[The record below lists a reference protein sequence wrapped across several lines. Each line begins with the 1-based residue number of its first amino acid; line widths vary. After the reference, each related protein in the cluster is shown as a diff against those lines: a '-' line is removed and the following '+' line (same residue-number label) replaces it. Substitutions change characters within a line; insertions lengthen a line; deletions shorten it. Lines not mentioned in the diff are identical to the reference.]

1 LGGGRFDD
9 RVRDLLGDARTCIDA
24 GDWEGARGLLTAAL
38 ALDADDADARRL
50 LDRVHQELQSDGER
64 RQLTVMFCDVVGSTA
79 LSHDRDPEL
88 LREVLRTYQVTCDE
102 SVRRYEGR
110 IARFVGD
117 GILAYFG
124 HPVAHEDDARRA
136 VKAGLD
142 LLEALRPVTE
152 EMAQRYDID
161 LAVRVAVHTG
171 VVVLADMGSTATPD
185 RDAIVGETPNLAARL
200 QDHTRPGTLV
210 ISQDT
215 YELVRGWFL
224 VAPLGEVA
232 LKGIAKPIAAYEV
245 VEETAI
251 ESRVQAQVDLSPFV
265 GRTEQLELLHQA
277 WEEVRLGGHR
287 SMVLTGQ
294 AGVGKSRLAD
304 VMRRRALADEGGA
317 LIANCSTYHGTT
329 TLFPVRRLLEQ
340 AAGLDTRQDADHA
353 LPRLW
358 NVMEAVGQ
366 AASVPLL
373 ADLLEIPPTTW
384 SPAPELDG
392 SKLHDAIL
400 NALVDFVAATAAR
413 APMLLVV
420 DDVQWADTS
429 TLELVGRL
437 LAARVPGLLFL
448 ITARDEFRPPWSTAE
463 PVPID
468 RLSTAELDALAQRL
482 PEGRRLGRVELD
494 QAIERSDGI
503 PFFLEELLRG
513 SVLTHVTGE
522 GRTDANIPSGLRDLL
537 LARFAAPGV
546 DLRVAQQV
554 ATVGG
559 DATSALLAACL
570 SCAPAEVGA
579 LLRPMV
585 DAGILLLVEGEPDTY
600 RFRHHLLGDLAY
612 DTQLRPARE
621 RAHGAVADALRSGA
635 SVGVTAAPA
644 VVARHLERAGRTA
657 EAVEALLEATGE
669 AFALGAT
676 GDAAGLLERGF
687 ELLDSVPGER
697 RADLELEL
705 RLLRGTMV
713 SSTMGFSAPQAI
725 ADFEACQALV
735 QGAATDGYL
744 DDRDEKDARREYD
757 LVASTTALW
766 ANLLLQGRIDDAETI
781 NRALIARFRPGGFQR
796 AFVESGGDSLQLFF
810 RGDYDR
816 VGRASE
822 TFVAFGRDAELPGRN
837 PMPNDPRLSCI
848 AHLSFVRSAQ
858 GRLDEARALSDEG
871 VQAAVALAFP
881 VGPFTTCYL
890 LGMRAAVEL
899 GHGYLSEADR
909 FAAQLS
915 ELAERH
921 GFTFWSLLSGLY
933 GATVDFAS
941 GDDAASQ
948 RATTIASMLRAM
960 GMLVWMP
967 SFLAAIAAVHLRRGD
982 LEGAA
987 PLLLDAAEV
996 AEQTGVHY
1004 WSAEITRQ
1012 RGELALAQG
1021 NPAGVD
1027 LLRDAV
1033 ALAERQGAKLL
1044 ELWASTSLCRHSDDP
1059 ADGDR
1064 LGRLLAE
1071 ITLPTDAPDRLAAEA
1086 VLADRG

>member
-1 LGGGRFDD
+1 LSGGRFDD
-9 RVRDLLGDARTCIDA
+9 RVRDLLREAETCLD
-24 GDWEGARGLLTAAL
+24 GRDWEAARGLLNAAL
-38 ALDADDADARRL
+38 ALDAENPTASQP
-50 LDRVHQELQSDGER
+50 LDQVRQELQSDGER

-79 LSHDRDPEL
+79 LSQERDPEL
-88 LREVLRTYQVTCDE
+88 VREVLRTYQVTCDE
-102 SVRRYEGR
+102 AVRRYDGR
-110 IARFVGD
+110 IARFIGD

-142 LLEALRPVTE
+142 LLDALRPVTE
-152 EMAQRYDID
+152 EVGERYGID

-171 VVVLADMGSTATPD
+171 VVVLADMGSTSTPD

-200 QDHTRPGTLV
+200 QDHARPGTLV

-224 VAPLGEVA
+224 VAPLGEVS
-232 LKGIAKPIAAYEV
+232 LKGIAQTVAAYEV

-265 GRTEQLELLHQA
+265 GRDEQLKMLNEA
-277 WEEVRLGGHR
+277 WDEVRLGGHR

-304 VMRRRALADEGGA
+304 VMRRRALADEGSA
-317 LIANCSTYHGTT
+317 LIANCSAYHATT

-340 AAGLDTRQDADHA
+340 AAGIDTRQDSDHA

-400 NALVDFVAATAAR
+400 NALVDFVAASAAR

-420 DDVQWADTS
+420 DDAQWADTS
-429 TLELVGRL
+429 TLELVGRV
-437 LAARVPGLLFL
+437 LAARLPGLLFL
-448 ITARDEFRPPWSTAE
+448 ITARDEFSSPWSSAE

-482 PEGRRLGRVELD
+482 PEGRRLGRIELD

-513 SVLTHVTGE
+513 SVLTHITGE
-522 GRTDANIPSGLRDLL
+522 GRADANIPAALRDLL

-554 ATVGG
+554 ATIGG
-559 DATSALLAACL
+559 DATSSLLAACL

-579 LLRPMV
+579 LLQPMV
-585 DAGILLLVEGEPDTY
+585 DAGILLLVDGEPNTY

-621 RAHGAVADALRSGA
+621 RAHSAVADALRSGA
-635 SVGVTAAPA
+635 SVGVAAAPA
-644 VVARHLERAGRTA
+644 VVARHLERAGRTS
-657 EAVEALLEATGE
+657 EAVEALLEATQE

-676 GDAAGLLERGF
+676 GEAAGLVERGL
-687 ELLDSVPGER
+687 ELLDSVPDDR
-697 RADLELEL
+697 RADLEFEL
-705 RLLRGTMV
+705 LLLRGSMV

-725 ADFEACQALV
+725 ADFEACQALA
-735 QGAATDGYL
+735 QGAATAVYL
-744 DDRDEKDARREYD
+744 DDRDEKEARREYD

-766 ANLLLQGRIDDAETI
+766 ANLLLQGRIDDAETVNHAI
-781 NRALIARFRPGGFQR
+781 IARFRPGGFQR
-796 AFVESGGDSLQLFF
+796 SFVESGGDSLQLFF

-816 VGRASE
+816 VGRTIE
-822 TFVAFGRDAELPGRN
+822 TFVGFGPDVGLPGRN
-837 PMPNDPRLSCI
+837 PMPNDPRLSCLS
-848 AHLSFVRSAQ
+848 HLSFVRSAQ
-858 GRLDEARALSDEG
+858 GRLDEARALSDAGMEE
-871 VQAAVALAFP
+871 AEALAFP

-899 GHGYLSEADR
+899 GNGYNSEADR
-909 FAAQLS
+909 FSLQQS
-915 ELAERH
+915 QLAERH

-933 GATVDFAS
+933 RATVDFAS

-948 RATTIASMLRAM
+948 RATMIASMLRAM
-960 GMLVWMP
+960 GLLVWMP
-967 SFLAAIAAVHLRRGD
+967 SFLAAISAVHLRRGD
-982 LEGAA
+982 LVGAA
-987 PLLLDAAEV
+987 PLLLDAAEI

-1012 RGELALAQG
+1012 RGEVALAQG
-1021 NPAGVD
+1021 DPSGIELVREAI
-1027 LLRDAV
+1027 
-1033 ALAERQGAKLL
+1033 ALADRQGARLL
-1044 ELWASTSLCRHSDDP
+1044 ELWARTSLCHHSDDP
-1059 ADGDR
+1059 VERDR

-1071 ITLPTDAPDRLAAEA
+1071 ICLPADSPDRLAAEA
-1086 VLADRG
+1086 VLAERG